1 MSVYGRRMGAGTAVA
16 FASLLI
22 AILVFG
28 VSTLRAEATF
38 QSAAPLPIPVS
49 TIEAVYA
56 PAASIEEMFPGLVS
70 ARRES
75 ALGFERGGRIET
87 VQVDVGD
94 RVTAGQVLAR
104 LDTRAIEAQ
113 IAAADAQTAETAA
126 RTALALG
133 TEERQEQLLER
144 GHISQQR
151 FDEVRTSTR
160 AARAQQNAAAAAADA
175 LRIQLDL
182 SIITAPF
189 SAVVTARRA
198 DEGAIAA
205 PGFALI
211 DIIESDA
218 LEIRVGL
225 PPVLAANLVPNQSYR
240 FVGDN
245 GVLHARFR
253 ASTGVVDRQ
262 SRAVTVIFDLES
274 ESRIAVGQVVRLAVE
289 TPIATD
295 GFWVPISALAEGRRG
310 LWSVYVLAPVD
321 TGYVLEPRMVET
333 VRVEAE
339 RAFVRG
345 AVSDGTL
352 ILAAGLQR
360 ITPGQ
365 MVEPV
370 IAEARVR

>member
-1 MSVYGRRMGAGTAVA
+1 MSVFGRRMGAGSAVA

-38 QSAAPLPIPVS
+38 QSAPPLPIPVS
-49 TIEAVYA
+49 TIEADYS

-87 VQVDVGD
+87 VEVDVGD
-94 RVTAGQVLAR
+94 RVIAGQILAR
-104 LDTRAIEAQ
+104 LDTRAVEAQ

-133 TEERQEQLLER
+133 TEERQAQLLAR

-175 LRIQLDL
+175 LRVHLDL

-189 SAVVTARRA
+189 DAVVTARRA

-205 PGFALI
+205 PGSALI

-225 PPVLAANLVPNQSYR
+225 PPVLAGNLVTGQSYR
-240 FVGDN
+240 FVGD
-245 GVLHARFR
+245 GSVLNARFR

-262 SRAVTVIFDLES
+262 SRAVTAIFDLDAG
-274 ESRIAVGQVVRLAVE
+274 SRVAIGQVVRLAVE

-295 GFWVPISALAEGRRG
+295 GFWVPITALAEGRRG
-310 LWSVYVLAPVD
+310 LWSVYVLSPID
-321 TGYVLEPRMVET
+321 SGYRLESRMVET

-345 AVSDGTL
+345 AVSDGSL

-365 MVEPV
+365 LVEPV
-370 IAEARVR
+370 SAEARVR